1 MILYYNVNDELE
13 VMCVKLNNN
22 GWGYRDMIIY
32 SSIIL
37 IALIIVAVSISSFYD
52 DLSNSINNNNT
63 YKPNSNVVQPEE
75 EGNSDNTNTT
85 PSTNTNYYVWLE
97 SQLKSATL
105 DYLNTYSYDLT
116 DNIMNVSLDT
126 LVSFGFIEQLYD
138 QSGNNICSGYS
149 NVFITTDGQYEI
161 KPFINCSNY
170 VTSGY

>member
-1 MILYYNVNDELE
+1 M
-13 VMCVKLNNN
+13 KLNNN

-32 SSIIL
+32 TSIIL

-52 DLSNSINNNNT
+52 DLSTSTNNNT
-63 YKPNSNVVQPEE
+63 YKPNNNVIQSEDD
-75 EGNSDNTNTT
+75 SDDDTNTV
-85 PSTNTNYYVWLE
+85 PSTNTNYYIWLE

-138 QSGNNICSGYS
+138 QSGSNVCSGYS
-149 NVFITTDGQYEI
+149 NVFITTDGEYEI

>member
-1 MILYYNVNDELE
+1 M
-13 VMCVKLNNN
+13 KLNNN

-52 DLSNSINNNNT
+52 DLSNSINNNT
-63 YKPNSNVVQPEE
+63 YKPNTNVVQSEDNGGE
-75 EGNSDNTNTT
+75 NSTNQT

-116 DNIMNVSLDT
+116 DNIMNVSLET

-138 QSGNNICSGYS
+138 QSGNNVCSGYS
-149 NVFITTDGQYEI
+149 NVFITTDGLYEI